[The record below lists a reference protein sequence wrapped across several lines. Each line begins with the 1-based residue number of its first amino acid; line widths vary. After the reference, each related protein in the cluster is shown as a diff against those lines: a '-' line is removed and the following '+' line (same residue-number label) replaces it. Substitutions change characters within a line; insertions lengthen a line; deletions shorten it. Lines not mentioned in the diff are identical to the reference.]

1 MGAKEPNESMS
12 KPMAEPNAEK
22 IKRSQWLVLV
32 MLAVIIVPSIGA
44 LILFVGGWR
53 PDSTKNYGELVVP
66 ARPLVHIQ
74 LQTLENKR
82 IGETDLQGK
91 WTLIYF
97 ATDSCGEDCQKNL
110 YNLRQIHISQGK
122 NQPRIRR
129 MLILTGDSFRNSAAK
144 IRMDYPELTVVGGS
158 EMAMK
163 SFVEQFRLP
172 AGSPLGDK
180 GRVYII
186 DPLGNLMMSY
196 PAGSD
201 PTGIRKDLS
210 RLLYVS
216 HIG

>member
-1 MGAKEPNESMS
+1 MTEPN
-12 KPMAEPNAEK
+12 PEK
-22 IKRSQWLVLV
+22 TKRNRWLLLV
-32 MLAVIIVPSIGA
+32 MLAVIIIPSIGA

-66 ARPLVHIQ
+66 ARPLVNIQ
-74 LQTLENKR
+74 LQTLENKQ
-82 IGETDLQGK
+82 IGETDLQRK

-97 ATDSCGEDCQKNL
+97 VTDSCGEDCQKNL

-129 MLILTGDSFRNSAAK
+129 MVIMADDSLRNSATK
-144 IRMDYPELTVVGGS
+144 IRMDYPELTIAGGS

-163 SFVEQFRLP
+163 SLVEQFRLP
-172 AGSPLGDK
+172 AGSPLEDM

>member
-1 MGAKEPNESMS
+1 MS
-12 KPMAEPNAEK
+12 KPMTEPNPEK
-22 IKRSQWLVLV
+22 IKRSRWLILA
-32 MLAVIIVPSIGA
+32 MLAVIIIPSIGA

-66 ARPLVHIQ
+66 ARPLVNIQ
-74 LQTLENKR
+74 LQTLENKQ
-82 IGETDLQGK
+82 IDETDLQRK

-97 ATDSCGEDCQKNL
+97 ATNSCGEDCQKNL
-110 YNLRQIHISQGK
+110 YNLRQIHIAQGK

-129 MLILTGDSFRNSAAK
+129 MLILADNSFRNSAVK
-144 IRMDYPELTVVGGS
+144 IRMDYPDLTIVGGS
-158 EMAMK
+158 KMAVRN
-163 SFVEQFRLP
+163 FVEQFRLP
-172 AGSPLGDK
+172 AGSPLEDK